1 MSETTQDNSLVGNGW
16 VTTITGSVTA
26 TVKCDSWNGFNDFL
40 NSDKALRL
48 NNGYYFRGHASENW
62 ELKPTL
68 QREIESSTPTSD
80 KNPENAILEEFKK
93 FCLGRRGHNPATLS
107 ENEWWALGQH
117 FGLKTP
123 LLDWTESPYVA
134 AYFAFNSEEH
144 DTDHA
149 VIWVLAKNINQF
161 PGVSKWKQQHHLQF
175 LTPYLDENS
184 RLLNQRGLFVR
195 SPEMQCIEDW
205 VQTTLKEPHPKIGLT
220 KVLIPTSEKR
230 YVLDSLDKMN
240 INHLTLFPDISGAA
254 AYANYKF
261 QEHLIQLT
269 DQQQKLQ
276 SNN

>member
-1 MSETTQDNSLVGNGW
+1 MSETNENNPLAGNGW
-16 VTTITGSVTA
+16 TATITGPVSA

-48 NNGYYFRGHASENW
+48 NNSYCFRGHASEDW
-62 ELKPTL
+62 ELKSTL
-68 QREIESSTPTSD
+68 QREIELSAPSSD
-80 KNPENAILEEFKK
+80 KISENEVLEEFKK
-93 FCLGRRGHNPATLS
+93 FCLGRRGHNPAKLT

-134 AYFAFNSEEH
+134 AYFAFNSEKH
-144 DTDHA
+144 DTANA
-149 VIWVLAKNINQF
+149 VIWMLAKNINQF
-161 PGVSKWKQQHHLQF
+161 PEVSRLKTKYHLQF

-195 SPEMQCIEDW
+195 SPNMKCIQDW
-205 VQTTLKEPHPKIGLT
+205 VRNLKESHQKIGLT
-220 KVLIPTSEKR
+220 KVLIPASEKR

-254 AYANYKF
+254 VYANYKF
-261 QEHLIQLT
+261 QEQLIQKNLRNRT
-269 DQQQKLQ
+269 
-276 SNN
+276 N